1 MGSYI
6 VKSRDLIVPP
16 CRDACPAGVDA
27 ARYIREIK
35 RGRPDQAL
43 AVIRERIPFPAVCAN
58 ACYAPCEEACAYRQF
73 GDPIAIRALKRV
85 AVEKG
90 GGDGTKRTAKRK
102 RRAAAAT
109 GRRVAVVGA
118 GPAGLTAA
126 YYLALL
132 GHAPTLFDS
141 EPEPG
146 GTMRYGI
153 PDFRLPKDQLTREI
167 AEILAAGVEFR
178 GGVTI
183 GTDISF
189 AELKRTHDALFI
201 ACGATKS
208 VDVPLEG
215 RAKKGVWSGWQLLR
229 DVAKGTAPAFP
240 GDVLVVGGGNVAVDA
255 ARTARRLGA
264 KTVTIVYRRTR
275 EEMPAHPSEIAAAEE
290 EGVQLVTS
298 WAPKRI
304 AGDEAVTGL
313 ALVRSVTADSRE
325 KDPVCD
331 EETTLR
337 LKADHVILAVGQRSD
352 LGFLS
357 RDPAFAGQGARIAV
371 NAEDLMTGCPGVFA
385 GGDAVSG
392 PASIIAAIAQG
403 RRASQAIDRYLGGRG
418 TIDEPLAEAEATVE
432 VADLPAAAEPR
443 TAVPTLASW
452 QRISGFG
459 RVELAYDERQALA
472 ESRRC
477 LTCDA
482 RTIEVRV
489 NQEHCKECGYC
500 AEVCTLGAFVP
511 ADHFNAKGYRPM
523 VCKSSAW
530 CVGCMKC
537 FYACPDFAIDV
548 QIKSA

>member
-1 MGSYI
+1 MHSHF

-16 CRDACPAGVDA
+16 CRNACPAGVDA

-58 ACYAPCEEACAYRQF
+58 ACFAPCEDACAYRQF

-85 AVEKG
+85 AVEQ
-90 GGDGTKRTAKRK
+90 GGDRVKRK
-102 RRAAAAT
+102 KRPAAAT
-109 GRRVAVVGA
+109 GRRVAIVGA

-126 YYLALL
+126 YYLARL
-132 GHAPTLFDS
+132 GHKATLFDS
-141 EPEPG
+141 QPEPG

-153 PDFRLPKDQLTREI
+153 PDFRLPKDQLAREI
-167 AEILAAGVEFR
+167 AVILAAGVEFR

-183 GTDISF
+183 GRDVAL
-189 AELKRTHDALFI
+189 AELKRDYDALFI
-201 ACGATKS
+201 ACGATR
-208 VDVPLEG
+208 DVEFALEG
-215 RAKKGVWSGWQLLR
+215 RQKRGVWSGWQLLQE
-229 DVAKGTAPAFP
+229 VATGAAPAFR

-264 KTVTIVYRRTR
+264 GTVTIVYRRTR
-275 EEMPAHPSEIAAAEE
+275 GEMPAHPSEIAAAEE
-290 EGVQLVTS
+290 EGIQLVTS
-298 WAPKRI
+298 WAPRRI
-304 AGDEAVTGL
+304 TGDSSVTGL
-313 ALVRSVTADSRE
+313 QLVRSVTADRRD

-331 EETTLR
+331 EEITHR
-337 LKADHVILAVGQRSD
+337 LKADHVILAVGQASD

-357 RDPAFAGQGARIAV
+357 GDPAFAGPGGRIAV
-371 NAEDLMTGCPGVFA
+371 NAEDLMTGSPGVFA
-385 GGDAVSG
+385 GGDVVSG
-392 PASIIAAIAQG
+392 PDSIIGAIAQG
-403 RRASQAIDRYLGGRG
+403 RRASQTIDRYLGGRG
-418 TIDEPLAEAEATVE
+418 EIDEALAEAEGEVE
-432 VADLPAAAEPR
+432 VADLPEAAQPR
-443 TAVPTLASW
+443 TAIPTLPPW
-452 QRISGFG
+452 QRISGFD
-459 RVELAYDERQALA
+459 RVELGYDERRALA
-472 ESRRC
+472 EARRC

-489 NQEHCKECGYC
+489 NAEHCKECGYC
-500 AEVCTLGAFVP
+500 AEVCTLGAFAP